1 MLELIALQWIFQLIV
16 FVKAVA
22 STDFAT
28 RLIGSLSNMFSF
40 VIVGV
45 SDASTAA
52 AIVAATK
59 EESTAAIIIIAD
71 IVVSFI
77 TRFKHE

>member
-1 MLELIALQWIFQLIV
+1 
-16 FVKAVA
+16 
-22 STDFAT
+22 
-28 RLIGSLSNMFSF
+28 MFSF

-45 SDASTAA
+45 SDASTA

>member
-52 AIVAATK
+52 IVAATK